1 MPKINI
7 LPKHIA
13 ELIAAGEV
21 VERPASIVKEIMEN
35 AIDAGA
41 DKITLEIKR
50 GGVTYIRITDNGCGI
65 DRENIQKAFISHATS
80 KISTED
86 DLNAISTLGF
96 RGEAL
101 ASIAAVSRVEVMT
114 RGESENVGTRYC
126 IEGGEETVL
135 DDAGCPK
142 GTTLIVRDLFYNTPA
157 RMKFLKKDVS
167 EGNAVAAVVDRIAL
181 SHPEV
186 SVRFVRDS
194 KDVLFTSGD
203 GKLESAIYKVL
214 GKDFASTLIPCSYEL
229 DGVKVT
235 GFISKPFNAR
245 PNRMMQYFFL
255 NDRFIKTRT
264 GMVALEE
271 AYKNSI
277 MVGKFPA
284 CVLKI
289 QIAPGAVDVNVH
301 PAKTEVRFANE
312 KIIFNAVYYCAKSAL
327 QQGDTRVQASLQ
339 QKVNRQFMPQPTEGK
354 QIKIY
359 EHQLETIKK
368 EEAPRQDFW
377 SRTSAQNFNREVENA
392 KNAALV
398 FNDSASLQPEKDEHP
413 NLIPHIEPAR
423 PNTEK
428 SASETNEQKK
438 FIQTFEPSCE
448 NKTDEPLVQQRPT
461 NELSNLV
468 QEEALKPIAEETEIE
483 PYRVIG
489 EAFKTYILV
498 EQGKKLLIIDK
509 HAAHER
515 MLFEKFRANREF
527 IETQMLLAPVT
538 VTLSK
543 EEYSAVLENLELLDK
558 AGYHVEDF
566 GGGMVI
572 VNECPTAV
580 ADANL
585 DEVIMELAGY
595 LVNNRRELI
604 PEKLDWIYH
613 STACRAAIKAG
624 DKTNDY
630 ELNLF
635 VEKLLNNPDIRYCP
649 HGRPVL
655 IEMSRYEIEKNFG
668 RV

>member
-1 MPKINI
+1 MPNINI

-21 VERPASIVKEIMEN
+21 VERPSSIVKEIMEN

-50 GGVTYIRITDNGCGI
+50 GGITYIRITDNGCGI
-65 DRENIQKAFISHATS
+65 DRDNIRKAFISHATS
-80 KISTED
+80 KISTAD
-86 DLNAISTLGF
+86 DLNAICTLGF

-114 RGESENVGTRYC
+114 RGEGEEVGTRYC
-126 IEGGEETVL
+126 IEGGEETLL

-186 SVRFVRDS
+186 SIRFIRDS

-203 GKLESAIYKVL
+203 GKLENAIYKTL
-214 GKDFASTLIPCSYEL
+214 GKDFSSTLIPCDYEL
-229 DGVKVT
+229 EGVRVS

-284 CVLKI
+284 CVLNI
-289 QIAPGAVDVNVH
+289 HIAPGAVDVNVH
-301 PAKTEVRFANE
+301 PSKTEVRFANE
-312 KIIFNAVYYCAKSAL
+312 KLIFNAVYYCAKSAL
-327 QQGDTRVQASLQ
+327 QQGDTRVQANFK
-339 QKVNRQFMPQPTEGK
+339 QKVGRQFMPKPNEGR

-359 EHQLETIKK
+359 EQQLEQVKK
-368 EEAPRQDFW
+368 ESLPKEDFW
-377 SRTSAQNFNREVENA
+377 GKTTSEEFVKLSEPKKTE
-392 KNAALV
+392 KIT
-398 FNDSASLQPEKDEHP
+398 FNDSSEFSLKKDEEP
-413 NLIPHIEPAR
+413 DLIPVFKPVEEAKPPVIETVEEAVPEAKAEQ
-423 PNTEK
+423 P
-428 SASETNEQKK
+428 ASEVEEVKP
-438 FIQTFEPSCE
+438 EP
-448 NKTDEPLVQQRPT
+448 
-461 NELSNLV
+461 
-468 QEEALKPIAEETEIE
+468 E

-515 MLFEKFRANREF
+515 MLFEKLRANNGE

-543 EEYSAVLENLELLDK
+543 EEYSAVLDNLELLDK
-558 AGYHVEDF
+558 AGYRVEDF

-572 VNECPTAV
+572 VSECPTAV
-580 ADANL
+580 ADADL
-585 DEVIMELAGY
+585 AEVVMELAGY

-624 DKTNDY
+624 DKTSEY
-630 ELNLF
+630 ELEKF
-635 VEKLLNNPDIRYCP
+635 VEKLLNDSDIRYCP

-655 IEMSRYEIEKNFG
+655 IEMSKYEIEKNFG

>member
-1 MPKINI
+1 MPNINI

-21 VERPASIVKEIMEN
+21 VERPSSIVKEIMEN

-50 GGVTYIRITDNGCGI
+50 GGITYIRITDNGCGI
-65 DRENIQKAFISHATS
+65 DRDNIRKAFISHATS
-80 KISTED
+80 KISTAD
-86 DLNAISTLGF
+86 DLNAICTLGF

-114 RGESENVGTRYC
+114 RGEGEEVGTRYC
-126 IEGGEETVL
+126 IEGGEETLL

-186 SVRFVRDS
+186 SIRFIRDS

-203 GKLESAIYKVL
+203 GKLENAIYKTL
-214 GKDFASTLIPCSYEL
+214 GKDFASTLIPCDYEL
-229 DGVKVT
+229 EGVRVS

-277 MVGKFPA
+277 IVGKFPA
-284 CVLKI
+284 CVLNI
-289 QIAPGAVDVNVH
+289 HIAPGAVDVNVH
-301 PAKTEVRFANE
+301 PSKTEVRFANE
-312 KIIFNAVYYCAKSAL
+312 KLIFNAVYYCAKSAL
-327 QQGDTRVQASLQ
+327 QQGDTRVQANFK
-339 QKVNRQFMPQPTEGK
+339 QKVGRQFMPKPNEGR

-359 EHQLETIKK
+359 EQQLEQVKK
-368 EEAPRQDFW
+368 ESLPKEDFW
-377 SRTSAQNFNREVENA
+377 GKTTSEEFVKLSEPKKTE
-392 KNAALV
+392 KIT
-398 FNDSASLQPEKDEHP
+398 FNDSSEFSLKKDEEP
-413 NLIPHIEPAR
+413 DLIPVFKPVEEAKPPVIETVEEAVPEAKAEQ
-423 PNTEK
+423 P
-428 SASETNEQKK
+428 ASEVEEVKP
-438 FIQTFEPSCE
+438 EP
-448 NKTDEPLVQQRPT
+448 
-461 NELSNLV
+461 
-468 QEEALKPIAEETEIE
+468 E

-515 MLFEKFRANREF
+515 MLFEKLRANNGE

-543 EEYSAVLENLELLDK
+543 EEYSAVLDNLELLDK
-558 AGYHVEDF
+558 AGYRVEDF

-572 VNECPTAV
+572 VSECPTAV
-580 ADANL
+580 ADADL
-585 DEVIMELAGY
+585 AEVVMELAGY

-624 DKTNDY
+624 DKTSEY
-630 ELNLF
+630 ELEKF
-635 VEKLLNNPDIRYCP
+635 VEKLLDDPDIRYCP

-655 IEMSRYEIEKNFG
+655 IEMSKYEIEKNFG

>member
-1 MPKINI
+1 MPQINI

-50 GGVTYIRITDNGCGI
+50 GGITYIRITDNGCGI
-65 DRENIQKAFISHATS
+65 DRENIRKAFISHATS
-80 KISTED
+80 KISTAD
-86 DLNAISTLGF
+86 DLNAICTLGF

-114 RGESENVGTRYC
+114 RTEQEPVGTRYC
-126 IEGGEETVL
+126 IEGGEETVI

-142 GTTLIVRDLFYNTPA
+142 GTTLVVRDLFYNTPA

-167 EGNAVAAVVDRIAL
+167 EGNAVASVVDRIAL

-186 SVRFVRDS
+186 SVRFIRDS

-203 GKLESAIYKVL
+203 GKLDSAIYKVL
-214 GKDFASTLIPCSYEL
+214 GRDFASTLIPCDYEL
-229 DGVKVT
+229 EGVRVS
-235 GFISKPFNAR
+235 GYISKPFNAR

-271 AYKNSI
+271 AYKNSV

-312 KIIFNAVYYCAKSAL
+312 KMIFNAVYYCAKSAL
-327 QQGDTRVQASLQ
+327 QQGDTRVQASFSR
-339 QKVNRQFMPQPTEGK
+339 KVARQFMPPPTEGK

-359 EHQLETIKK
+359 EQQLEQIKK
-368 EEAPRQDFW
+368 EAQPNQDFW
-377 SRTSAQNFNREVENA
+377 TNTTSAEFKKEAE
-392 KNAALV
+392 KPKPIV
-398 FNDSASLQPEKDEHP
+398 FNDNSKFEIEKNDEP
-413 NLIPHIEPAR
+413 DLIPCFKPTVQEPV
-423 PNTEK
+423 P
-428 SASETNEQKK
+428 SSETK
-438 FIQTFEPSCE
+438 TEPVV
-448 NKTDEPLVQQRPT
+448 TAPIVEPEPVRP
-461 NELSNLV
+461 EV
-468 QEEALKPIAEETEIE
+468 E

-489 EAFKTYILV
+489 EAFRTYILV

-515 MLFEKFRANREF
+515 MLFEKFKANRDG
-527 IETQMLLAPVT
+527 IETQMLLSPVT

-543 EEYSAVLENLELLDK
+543 EEYSAVLDNLDLLEK
-558 AGYHVEDF
+558 AGYYVEDF

-580 ADANL
+580 ADA
-585 DEVIMELAGY
+585 DIAEVIMELAGY
-595 LVNNRRELI
+595 LVTSQKELI

-624 DKTNDY
+624 DRTSDY
-630 ELNLF
+630 ELDKF

>member
-1 MPKINI
+1 MPQINI

-50 GGVTYIRITDNGCGI
+50 GGITYIRITDNGCGI
-65 DRENIQKAFISHATS
+65 DRENIRKAFISHATS
-80 KISTED
+80 KISTAD
-86 DLNAISTLGF
+86 DLNAICTLGF

-114 RGESENVGTRYC
+114 RTEQESVGTRYC
-126 IEGGEETVL
+126 IEGGEETVI

-142 GTTLIVRDLFYNTPA
+142 GTTLVVRDLFYNTPA

-167 EGNAVAAVVDRIAL
+167 EGNAVASVVDRIAL

-186 SVRFVRDS
+186 SVRFIRDS

-203 GKLESAIYKVL
+203 GKLDSAIYKVL
-214 GKDFASTLIPCSYEL
+214 GRDFASTLIPCDYEL
-229 DGVKVT
+229 EGVRVS
-235 GFISKPFNAR
+235 GYISKPFNAR

-271 AYKNSI
+271 AYKNSV

-312 KIIFNAVYYCAKSAL
+312 KMIFNAVYYCAKSAL
-327 QQGDTRVQASLQ
+327 QQGDTRVQASFSR
-339 QKVNRQFMPQPTEGK
+339 KVARQFMPPPTEGK

-359 EHQLETIKK
+359 EQQLEQIKK
-368 EEAPRQDFW
+368 EAQPNKDFW
-377 SRTSAQNFNREVENA
+377 TNTTSAEFKKEAE
-392 KNAALV
+392 KPKPIV
-398 FNDSASLQPEKDEHP
+398 FNDNSKFEIEKNDEP
-413 NLIPHIEPAR
+413 DLIPCFKPTAQEPV
-423 PNTEK
+423 P
-428 SASETNEQKK
+428 SSETK
-438 FIQTFEPSCE
+438 TEPVV
-448 NKTDEPLVQQRPT
+448 TAPIVEPEPVRP
-461 NELSNLV
+461 EV
-468 QEEALKPIAEETEIE
+468 E

-489 EAFKTYILV
+489 EAFRTYILV

-515 MLFEKFRANREF
+515 MLFEKFKANRDG
-527 IETQMLLAPVT
+527 IETQMLLSPVT

-543 EEYSAVLENLELLDK
+543 EEYSAVLDNLDLLEK

-580 ADANL
+580 ADADL
-585 DEVIMELAGY
+585 AEVIMELAGY
-595 LVNNRRELI
+595 LVTSQKELI

-624 DKTNDY
+624 DRTSDY
-630 ELNLF
+630 ELDKF

>member
-1 MPKINI
+1 MPQINI

-50 GGVTYIRITDNGCGI
+50 GGITYIRITDNGCGI
-65 DRENIQKAFISHATS
+65 DRDNIRKAFISHATS
-80 KISTED
+80 KISTAD
-86 DLNAISTLGF
+86 DLNAICTLGF

-114 RGESENVGTRYC
+114 RGENEDVGTRYC

-135 DDAGCPK
+135 DEAGCPK

-186 SVRFVRDS
+186 SVRFIRDS

-203 GKLESAIYKVL
+203 GKLDSAIYKVL
-214 GKDFASTLIPCSYEL
+214 GKDFASTLIPCDYEL
-229 DGVKVT
+229 EGVRVS
-235 GFISKPFNAR
+235 GYISKPFNAR

-312 KIIFNAVYYCAKSAL
+312 KMIFNAVYYCAKSAL
-327 QQGDTRVQASLQ
+327 QQGDTRVQATFQ
-339 QKVNRQFMPQPTEGK
+339 QKVNRQFMPRPAEGK

-359 EHQLETIKK
+359 EQQLEQIKK
-368 EEAPRQDFW
+368 EAQPNQDFW
-377 SRTSAQNFNREVENA
+377 TNTTSTEFKKTVESP
-392 KNAALV
+392 KTETIV
-398 FNDSASLQPEKDEHP
+398 FNDNSSKFEIEKNEMPDLVPCFKPTLQEPAPVAQTKPEPVEIKPSSETEPVQPIVEEGQPE
-413 NLIPHIEPAR
+413 
-423 PNTEK
+423 
-428 SASETNEQKK
+428 
-438 FIQTFEPSCE
+438 
-448 NKTDEPLVQQRPT
+448 V
-461 NELSNLV
+461 
-468 QEEALKPIAEETEIE
+468 E

-515 MLFEKFRANREF
+515 MLFEKFKANRDG

-543 EEYSAVLENLELLDK
+543 EEYSAVLDNLDLLEK
-558 AGYHVEDF
+558 AGYYVEDF

-580 ADANL
+580 ADADL
-585 DEVIMELAGY
+585 AEVIMELAGY
-595 LVNNRRELI
+595 LVTSQKELI

-624 DKTNDY
+624 DRTSDY
-630 ELNLF
+630 ELNKF
-635 VEKLLNNPDIRYCP
+635 VESLLNNPDIRYCP

>member
-1 MPKINI
+1 MPQINI

-50 GGVTYIRITDNGCGI
+50 GGITYIRITDNGCGI
-65 DRENIQKAFISHATS
+65 DRDNIRKAFISHATS
-80 KISTED
+80 KISTAD
-86 DLNAISTLGF
+86 DLNAICTLGF

-114 RGESENVGTRYC
+114 RGENEDVGTRYC

-135 DDAGCPK
+135 DEAGCPK

-186 SVRFVRDS
+186 SVRFIRDS
-194 KDVLFTSGD
+194 KDALFTSGD
-203 GKLESAIYKVL
+203 GKLDSAIYKVL
-214 GKDFASTLIPCSYEL
+214 GKDFASTLIPCDYEL
-229 DGVKVT
+229 EGVRVS
-235 GFISKPFNAR
+235 GYISKPFNAR

-312 KIIFNAVYYCAKSAL
+312 KMIFNAVYYCVKSAL
-327 QQGDTRVQASLQ
+327 QQGDTRVQATFQ
-339 QKVNRQFMPQPTEGK
+339 QKVNRQFMPRPAEGK

-359 EHQLETIKK
+359 EQQLEQIKK
-368 EEAPRQDFW
+368 EAQPNQDFW
-377 SRTSAQNFNREVENA
+377 TNTTSTEFKKTVESP
-392 KNAALV
+392 KNETIV
-398 FNDSASLQPEKDEHP
+398 FNDNSSKFEIEKNEMPDLVPCFKPTVQEPAPVAQTKPEPVEIKPSIETEPVQPIVEEVQPE
-413 NLIPHIEPAR
+413 
-423 PNTEK
+423 
-428 SASETNEQKK
+428 
-438 FIQTFEPSCE
+438 
-448 NKTDEPLVQQRPT
+448 V
-461 NELSNLV
+461 
-468 QEEALKPIAEETEIE
+468 E

-515 MLFEKFRANREF
+515 MLFEKFKANRDG

-543 EEYSAVLENLELLDK
+543 EEYSAVLDNLDLLEK
-558 AGYHVEDF
+558 AGYYVEDF

-580 ADANL
+580 ADADL
-585 DEVIMELAGY
+585 AEVIMELAGY
-595 LVNNRRELI
+595 LVTSQKELI

-624 DKTNDY
+624 DQTSDY
-630 ELNLF
+630 ELNKF
-635 VEKLLNNPDIRYCP
+635 VESLLNNPDIRYCP

-655 IEMSRYEIEKNFG
+655 VEMSRYEIEKNFG

>member
-1 MPKINI
+1 MPNINV

-21 VERPASIVKEIMEN
+21 VERPSSIVKEIMEN

-50 GGVTYIRITDNGCGI
+50 GGITYIRITDNGCGI
-65 DRENIQKAFISHATS
+65 DRDNIRKAFISHATS
-80 KISTED
+80 KISTAD
-86 DLNAISTLGF
+86 DLNAICTLGF

-114 RGESENVGTRYC
+114 RGEGEEVGTRYC
-126 IEGGEETVL
+126 IEGGEETLL

-186 SVRFVRDS
+186 SVRFIRDS

-203 GKLESAIYKVL
+203 GKLENAIYKTL
-214 GKDFASTLIPCSYEL
+214 GKDFASTLIPCDYEL
-229 DGVKVT
+229 EGVRVS

-284 CVLKI
+284 CVLNI
-289 QIAPGAVDVNVH
+289 HIAPGAVDVNVH
-301 PAKTEVRFANE
+301 PSKTEVRFANE
-312 KIIFNAVYYCAKSAL
+312 KLIFNAVYYCAKSAL
-327 QQGDTRVQASLQ
+327 QQGDTRVQANFK
-339 QKVNRQFMPQPTEGK
+339 QKVGRQFMPKPNEGR

-359 EHQLETIKK
+359 EQQLEQVKK
-368 EEAPRQDFW
+368 ESLPKEDFW
-377 SRTSAQNFNREVENA
+377 GKTTSEEFVKLSEPKKTE
-392 KNAALV
+392 KIT
-398 FNDSASLQPEKDEHP
+398 FNDSSEFSLKKDEEP
-413 NLIPHIEPAR
+413 DLIPVFKPVEEAKPPVIETVEEAVPEAKAEQ
-423 PNTEK
+423 P
-428 SASETNEQKK
+428 ASEVEEVKT
-438 FIQTFEPSCE
+438 EP
-448 NKTDEPLVQQRPT
+448 
-461 NELSNLV
+461 
-468 QEEALKPIAEETEIE
+468 E

-515 MLFEKFRANREF
+515 MLFEKLRANNGE

-543 EEYSAVLENLELLDK
+543 EEYSAVLDNLELLDK
-558 AGYHVEDF
+558 AGYRVEDF

-572 VNECPTAV
+572 VSECPTAV
-580 ADANL
+580 ADADL
-585 DEVIMELAGY
+585 AEVVMELAGY

-624 DKTNDY
+624 DKTSEY
-630 ELNLF
+630 ELEKF
-635 VEKLLNNPDIRYCP
+635 VEKLLNDPDIRYCP

-655 IEMSRYEIEKNFG
+655 IEMSKYEIEKNFG

>member
-1 MPKINI
+1 MPQINI

-50 GGVTYIRITDNGCGI
+50 GGITYIRITDNGCGI
-65 DRENIQKAFISHATS
+65 DRDNIRKAFISHATS
-80 KISTED
+80 KISTAD
-86 DLNAISTLGF
+86 DLNAICTLGF

-114 RGESENVGTRYC
+114 RSENEEVGTRYC

-186 SVRFVRDS
+186 SVRFIRDS

-203 GKLESAIYKVL
+203 GKLDGAIYKVL
-214 GKDFASTLIPCSYEL
+214 GKDFASTLIPCDYEL
-229 DGVKVT
+229 EGVRVS
-235 GFISKPFNAR
+235 GYISKPFNAR

-312 KIIFNAVYYCAKSAL
+312 KMIFNAVYYCAKSAL
-327 QQGDTRVQASLQ
+327 QQGDTRVQATFQ
-339 QKVNRQFMPQPTEGK
+339 QKVNRQFMPKPAEGK

-359 EHQLETIKK
+359 EQQLEQIKK
-368 EEAPRQDFW
+368 ESQPKQDFW
-377 SRTSAQNFNREVENA
+377 TNTTSAEFKKTAETPKPEPIVFHDNSKFTIEKNDEPDLIPCFKPTAQESVPFEETKSDPVVTAPTVEPEPIWPI
-392 KNAALV
+392 
-398 FNDSASLQPEKDEHP
+398 SEETQPE
-413 NLIPHIEPAR
+413 
-423 PNTEK
+423 
-428 SASETNEQKK
+428 
-438 FIQTFEPSCE
+438 
-448 NKTDEPLVQQRPT
+448 V
-461 NELSNLV
+461 
-468 QEEALKPIAEETEIE
+468 E

-515 MLFEKFRANREF
+515 MLFEKFKANRDG

-543 EEYSAVLENLELLDK
+543 EEYSAVLDNLDLLEK

-572 VNECPTAV
+572 VSECPTAV
-580 ADANL
+580 ADADL
-585 DEVIMELAGY
+585 AEVIMELAGY
-595 LVNNRRELI
+595 LVTSQKELI

-624 DKTNDY
+624 DRTTDY
-630 ELNLF
+630 ELNKF

>member
-1 MPKINI
+1 MPQINI

-50 GGVTYIRITDNGCGI
+50 GGITYIRITDNGCGI
-65 DRENIQKAFISHATS
+65 DRDNIRKAFISHATS
-80 KISTED
+80 KISTAD
-86 DLNAISTLGF
+86 DLNAICTLGF

-114 RGESENVGTRYC
+114 RTENEAVGTRYC
-126 IEGGEETVL
+126 IEGGEETVI

-142 GTTLIVRDLFYNTPA
+142 GTTLVVRDLFYNTPA

-167 EGNAVAAVVDRIAL
+167 EGNAVASVVDRIAL

-186 SVRFVRDS
+186 SVRFIRDS

-203 GKLESAIYKVL
+203 GKLDSAIYKVL
-214 GKDFASTLIPCSYEL
+214 GKDFASTLIPCDYEL
-229 DGVKVT
+229 EGVRVS

-312 KIIFNAVYYCAKSAL
+312 KMIFNAVYYCAKSAL
-327 QQGDTRVQASLQ
+327 QQGDTRVQATIQ
-339 QKVNRQFMPQPTEGK
+339 QKITKQFMPRPAEGK
-354 QIKIY
+354 QIRIY
-359 EHQLETIKK
+359 EQQLEEIKK
-368 EEAPRQDFW
+368 EAQPKQNFW
-377 SRTSAQNFNREVENA
+377 TSTTSAEFKKETE
-392 KNAALV
+392 KPKSEPIIL
-398 FNDSASLQPEKDEHP
+398 NDSSKFTIEKNDEP
-413 NLIPHIEPAR
+413 NLIPTFKPTAQTVPVSDKIPEPTRQIEPK
-423 PNTEK
+423 PE
-428 SASETNEQKK
+428 
-438 FIQTFEPSCE
+438 
-448 NKTDEPLVQQRPT
+448 
-461 NELSNLV
+461 
-468 QEEALKPIAEETEIE
+468 PIAEEIQPEVE

-515 MLFEKFRANREF
+515 MLFEKFKANRDG
-527 IETQMLLAPVT
+527 IETQLLLAPVT

-543 EEYSAVLENLELLDK
+543 EEYSSVLENLELLDK
-558 AGYHVEDF
+558 AGYHIEDF
-566 GGGMVI
+566 GSGMVI
-572 VNECPTAV
+572 VSECPTAV
-580 ADANL
+580 ADADL
-585 DEVIMELAGY
+585 ADVVSELAGY
-595 LVNNRRELI
+595 LVNSRKELI

-624 DKTNDY
+624 DRTTEY
-630 ELNLF
+630 ELNKF
-635 VEKLLNNPDIRYCP
+635 VEKLLNNPEIRYCP

>member
-1 MPKINI
+1 MPQINI

-50 GGVTYIRITDNGCGI
+50 GGITYIRITDNGCGI
-65 DRENIQKAFISHATS
+65 DRDNIRKAFISHATS
-80 KISTED
+80 KISTAD
-86 DLNAISTLGF
+86 DLNAICTLGF

-114 RGESENVGTRYC
+114 RGENEDVGTRYC

-135 DDAGCPK
+135 DEAGCPK

-186 SVRFVRDS
+186 SVRFIRDS

-203 GKLESAIYKVL
+203 GKLDSAIYKVL
-214 GKDFASTLIPCSYEL
+214 GKDFASTLIPCDYEL
-229 DGVKVT
+229 EGVRVS
-235 GFISKPFNAR
+235 GYISKPFNAR

-284 CVLKI
+284 CALKI

-312 KIIFNAVYYCAKSAL
+312 KMIFNAVYYCAKSAL
-327 QQGDTRVQASLQ
+327 QQGDTRVQATFQ
-339 QKVNRQFMPQPTEGK
+339 QKVNRQFMPKPAEGK

-359 EHQLETIKK
+359 EQQLEQIKK
-368 EEAPRQDFW
+368 EAQPKQDFW
-377 SRTSAQNFNREVENA
+377 MNTTSTEFKKTVESP
-392 KNAALV
+392 KNETIV
-398 FNDSASLQPEKDEHP
+398 FNDNSSKFEIEKNE
-413 NLIPHIEPAR
+413 IPDFISCFKPTVQEPA
-423 PNTEK
+423 PV
-428 SASETNEQKK
+428 A
-438 FIQTFEPSCE
+438 QTKPEPVE
-448 NKTDEPLVQQRPT
+448 I
-461 NELSNLV
+461 
-468 QEEALKPIAEETEIE
+468 KPSIETEPVQPIVEKVQHEVE

-515 MLFEKFRANREF
+515 MLFEKFKANRDG

-543 EEYSAVLENLELLDK
+543 EEYSAVLDNLDLLEK
-558 AGYHVEDF
+558 AGYYVEDF

-580 ADANL
+580 ADADL
-585 DEVIMELAGY
+585 AEVIMELAGY
-595 LVNNRRELI
+595 LVTSQKELI

-624 DKTNDY
+624 DRTSDY
-630 ELNLF
+630 ELNKF
-635 VEKLLNNPDIRYCP
+635 VESLLSNPDIRYCP

>member
-1 MPKINI
+1 MPQINI

-50 GGVTYIRITDNGCGI
+50 GGITYIRITDNGCGI
-65 DRENIQKAFISHATS
+65 DRDNIRKAFISHATS
-80 KISTED
+80 KISTAD
-86 DLNAISTLGF
+86 DLNAICTLGF

-114 RGESENVGTRYC
+114 RGENEDVGTRYC

-186 SVRFVRDS
+186 SVRFIRDS

-203 GKLESAIYKVL
+203 GRLDGAIYKVL
-214 GKDFASTLIPCSYEL
+214 GKDFASTLIPCDYEL
-229 DGVKVT
+229 EGVRVS
-235 GFISKPFNAR
+235 GYISKPFNAR

-271 AYKNSI
+271 AYKNSV

-312 KIIFNAVYYCAKSAL
+312 KMIFNAVYYCAKSAL
-327 QQGDTRVQASLQ
+327 QQGDTRVQATFQ
-339 QKVNRQFMPQPTEGK
+339 QKVSRQFMPRPAEGK

-359 EHQLETIKK
+359 GQQLEQIKK
-368 EEAPRQDFW
+368 EAQPEQDFW
-377 SRTSAQNFNREVENA
+377 TNTTSDEFRKTVETP
-392 KNAALV
+392 KSEPIV
-398 FNDSASLQPEKDEHP
+398 FNDNNSKFEIENNETPDLIPCFKPTARETVPIEQTKPEPVGIKPSIEPEPVQPIVEEVQPE
-413 NLIPHIEPAR
+413 
-423 PNTEK
+423 
-428 SASETNEQKK
+428 
-438 FIQTFEPSCE
+438 
-448 NKTDEPLVQQRPT
+448 V
-461 NELSNLV
+461 
-468 QEEALKPIAEETEIE
+468 E

-515 MLFEKFRANREF
+515 MLFEKFKANRDG

-543 EEYSAVLENLELLDK
+543 EEYSAVLDNLDLLEK

-580 ADANL
+580 ADADL
-585 DEVIMELAGY
+585 AEVIMELAGH
-595 LVNNRRELI
+595 LVTGQKELV

-624 DKTNDY
+624 DKTTDY
-630 ELNLF
+630 ELNRF
-635 VEKLLNNPDIRYCP
+635 VESLLNNPDIRYCP

-655 IEMSRYEIEKNFG
+655 VEMSRYEIEKNFG

>member
-1 MPKINI
+1 MPNINI

-21 VERPASIVKEIMEN
+21 VERPSSIVKEIMEN

-50 GGVTYIRITDNGCGI
+50 GGITYIRITDNGCGI
-65 DRENIQKAFISHATS
+65 DRDNIRKAFISHATS
-80 KISTED
+80 KISTAD
-86 DLNAISTLGF
+86 DLNAICTLGF

-114 RGESENVGTRYC
+114 RGEGEEVGTRYC
-126 IEGGEETVL
+126 IEGGEETLL

-186 SVRFVRDS
+186 SIRFIRDS

-203 GKLESAIYKVL
+203 GKLENAIYKTL
-214 GKDFASTLIPCSYEL
+214 GKDFSSTLIPCDYEL
-229 DGVKVT
+229 EGVRVS

-284 CVLKI
+284 CVLNI
-289 QIAPGAVDVNVH
+289 HIAPGAVDVNVH
-301 PAKTEVRFANE
+301 PSKTEVRFANE
-312 KIIFNAVYYCAKSAL
+312 KLIFNAVYYCAKSAL
-327 QQGDTRVQASLQ
+327 QQGDTRVQANFK
-339 QKVNRQFMPQPTEGK
+339 QKIGRQFMPKPNEGR

-359 EHQLETIKK
+359 EQQLEQVKK
-368 EEAPRQDFW
+368 ESLPKEDFW
-377 SRTSAQNFNREVENA
+377 GKTTSEEFVKLSEPKKTE
-392 KNAALV
+392 KIT
-398 FNDSASLQPEKDEHP
+398 FNDSSEISLKKDEEP
-413 NLIPHIEPAR
+413 DLIPVFKPVEEAKPPVIETVEEAVSEAKAEQP
-423 PNTEK
+423 
-428 SASETNEQKK
+428 ASEVEEVKP
-438 FIQTFEPSCE
+438 EP
-448 NKTDEPLVQQRPT
+448 
-461 NELSNLV
+461 
-468 QEEALKPIAEETEIE
+468 E

-515 MLFEKFRANREF
+515 MLFEKLRANNGE

-543 EEYSAVLENLELLDK
+543 EEYSAVLDNLELLDK
-558 AGYHVEDF
+558 AGYRVEDF

-572 VNECPTAV
+572 VSECPTAV
-580 ADANL
+580 ADADL
-585 DEVIMELAGY
+585 AEVVMELAGY

-624 DKTNDY
+624 DKTSEY
-630 ELNLF
+630 ELEKF
-635 VEKLLNNPDIRYCP
+635 VEKLLNDPDIRYCP

-655 IEMSRYEIEKNFG
+655 IEMSKYEIEKNFG

>member
-1 MPKINI
+1 MPNINI

-21 VERPASIVKEIMEN
+21 VERPSSIVKEIMEN

-50 GGVTYIRITDNGCGI
+50 GGITYIRITDNGCGI
-65 DRENIQKAFISHATS
+65 DRDNIRKAFISHATS
-80 KISTED
+80 KISTAD
-86 DLNAISTLGF
+86 DLNAICTLGF

-114 RGESENVGTRYC
+114 RGEGEEVGTRYC
-126 IEGGEETVL
+126 IEGGEETLL

-186 SVRFVRDS
+186 SVRFIRDS

-203 GKLESAIYKVL
+203 GKLENAIYKTL
-214 GKDFASTLIPCSYEL
+214 GKDFASTLIPCDYEL
-229 DGVKVT
+229 EGVRVS

-284 CVLKI
+284 CVLNI
-289 QIAPGAVDVNVH
+289 HIAPGAVDVNVH
-301 PAKTEVRFANE
+301 PSKTEVRFANE
-312 KIIFNAVYYCAKSAL
+312 KLIFNAVYYCAKSAL
-327 QQGDTRVQASLQ
+327 QQGDTRVQANFK
-339 QKVNRQFMPQPTEGK
+339 QKVGRQFMPKPNEGR

-359 EHQLETIKK
+359 EQQLEQVKK
-368 EEAPRQDFW
+368 ESLPKEDFW
-377 SRTSAQNFNREVENA
+377 GKTTSEEFVKLSEPKKTE
-392 KNAALV
+392 KIT
-398 FNDSASLQPEKDEHP
+398 FNDSSEFSLKKDEEP
-413 NLIPHIEPAR
+413 DLIPVFKPVEEAKPPVIETVEEAVPEAKAEQ
-423 PNTEK
+423 P
-428 SASETNEQKK
+428 ASEVEEVKP
-438 FIQTFEPSCE
+438 EP
-448 NKTDEPLVQQRPT
+448 
-461 NELSNLV
+461 
-468 QEEALKPIAEETEIE
+468 E

-515 MLFEKFRANREF
+515 MLFEKLRANNGE

-543 EEYSAVLENLELLDK
+543 EEYSAVLDNLELLDK
-558 AGYHVEDF
+558 AGYRVEDF

-572 VNECPTAV
+572 VSECPMAV
-580 ADANL
+580 ADADL
-585 DEVIMELAGY
+585 AEVVMELAGY

-624 DKTNDY
+624 DKTSEY
-630 ELNLF
+630 ELEKF
-635 VEKLLNNPDIRYCP
+635 VEKLLNDPDIRYCP

-655 IEMSRYEIEKNFG
+655 IEMSKYEIEKNFG

>member
-1 MPKINI
+1 MPQINI

-50 GGVTYIRITDNGCGI
+50 GGITYIRITDNGCGI
-65 DRENIQKAFISHATS
+65 DRENIRKAFISHATS
-80 KISTED
+80 KISTAD
-86 DLNAISTLGF
+86 DLNAICTLGF

-114 RGESENVGTRYC
+114 RTEQEPVGTRYC
-126 IEGGEETVL
+126 IEGGEETVI

-142 GTTLIVRDLFYNTPA
+142 GTTLVVRDLFYNTPA

-167 EGNAVAAVVDRIAL
+167 EGNAVASVVDRIAL

-186 SVRFVRDS
+186 SVRFIRDS

-203 GKLESAIYKVL
+203 GKLDSAIYKVL
-214 GKDFASTLIPCSYEL
+214 GRDFASTLIPCDYEL
-229 DGVKVT
+229 EGVRVS
-235 GFISKPFNAR
+235 GYISKPFNAR

-271 AYKNSI
+271 AYKNSV

-312 KIIFNAVYYCAKSAL
+312 KMIFNAVYYCAKSAL
-327 QQGDTRVQASLQ
+327 QQGDTRVQASFSR
-339 QKVNRQFMPQPTEGK
+339 KVARQFMPPPTEGK

-359 EHQLETIKK
+359 EQQLEQIKK
-368 EEAPRQDFW
+368 EAQPNQDFW
-377 SRTSAQNFNREVENA
+377 TNTTSAEFKKEAE
-392 KNAALV
+392 KPKPIV
-398 FNDSASLQPEKDEHP
+398 FNDNSKFEIEKNDEPDLIPCFKPTVQEPDPVAQTKPEPAEIKPSIETEPVQPE
-413 NLIPHIEPAR
+413 
-423 PNTEK
+423 
-428 SASETNEQKK
+428 
-438 FIQTFEPSCE
+438 
-448 NKTDEPLVQQRPT
+448 V
-461 NELSNLV
+461 
-468 QEEALKPIAEETEIE
+468 E

-489 EAFKTYILV
+489 EAFRTYILV

-515 MLFEKFRANREF
+515 MLFEKFKANRDG
-527 IETQMLLAPVT
+527 IETQMLLSPVT

-543 EEYSAVLENLELLDK
+543 EEYSAVLDNLDLLEK
-558 AGYHVEDF
+558 AGYYVEDF

-580 ADANL
+580 ADA
-585 DEVIMELAGY
+585 DIAEVIMELAGY
-595 LVNNRRELI
+595 LVTSQKELI

-624 DKTNDY
+624 DRTSDY
-630 ELNLF
+630 ELDKF

>member
-1 MPKINI
+1 MPQINI

-50 GGVTYIRITDNGCGI
+50 GGITYIRITDNGCGI
-65 DRENIQKAFISHATS
+65 DRENIRKAFISHATS
-80 KISTED
+80 KISTAD
-86 DLNAISTLGF
+86 DLNAICTLGF

-114 RGESENVGTRYC
+114 RTEQEPVGTRYC
-126 IEGGEETVL
+126 IEGGEETVI

-142 GTTLIVRDLFYNTPA
+142 GTTLVVRDLFYNTPA

-167 EGNAVAAVVDRIAL
+167 EGNAVASVVDRIAL

-186 SVRFVRDS
+186 SVRFIRDS

-203 GKLESAIYKVL
+203 GKLDSAIYKVL
-214 GKDFASTLIPCSYEL
+214 GRDFASTLIPCDYEL
-229 DGVKVT
+229 EGVRVS
-235 GFISKPFNAR
+235 GYISKPFNAR

-271 AYKNSI
+271 AYKNSV

-312 KIIFNAVYYCAKSAL
+312 KMIFNAVYYCAKSAL
-327 QQGDTRVQASLQ
+327 QQGDTRVQASFSR
-339 QKVNRQFMPQPTEGK
+339 KVARQFMPPPTEGK

-359 EHQLETIKK
+359 EQQLEQIKK
-368 EEAPRQDFW
+368 EAQPNQDFW
-377 SRTSAQNFNREVENA
+377 TNTTSAEFKKEAE
-392 KNAALV
+392 KPKPIV
-398 FNDSASLQPEKDEHP
+398 FNDNSKFEIEKNDEPDLVPCFKPTVQEPDPVAQTKPEPAEIKPSIETEPVQPE
-413 NLIPHIEPAR
+413 
-423 PNTEK
+423 
-428 SASETNEQKK
+428 
-438 FIQTFEPSCE
+438 
-448 NKTDEPLVQQRPT
+448 V
-461 NELSNLV
+461 
-468 QEEALKPIAEETEIE
+468 E

-489 EAFKTYILV
+489 EAFRTYILV

-515 MLFEKFRANREF
+515 MLFEKFKANRDG

-543 EEYSAVLENLELLDK
+543 EEYSAVLDNLDLLEK
-558 AGYHVEDF
+558 AGYYVEDF

-580 ADANL
+580 ADA
-585 DEVIMELAGY
+585 DIAEVIMELAGY
-595 LVNNRRELI
+595 LVTSQKELI

-624 DKTNDY
+624 DRTSDY
-630 ELNLF
+630 ELDKF

>member
-1 MPKINI
+1 MPNINV

-21 VERPASIVKEIMEN
+21 VERPSSIVKEIMEN

-50 GGVTYIRITDNGCGI
+50 GGITYIRITDNGCGI
-65 DRENIQKAFISHATS
+65 DRDNIRKAFISHATS
-80 KISTED
+80 KISTAD
-86 DLNAISTLGF
+86 DLNAICTLGF

-114 RGESENVGTRYC
+114 RGEGEEVGTRYC
-126 IEGGEETVL
+126 IEGGEETL
-135 DDAGCPK
+135 IDDAGCPK

-186 SVRFVRDS
+186 SVRFIRDS

-203 GKLESAIYKVL
+203 GKLENAIYKTL
-214 GKDFASTLIPCSYEL
+214 GKDFAATLIPCDYEL
-229 DGVKVT
+229 EGVRVS

-289 QIAPGAVDVNVH
+289 HIAPGAVDVNVH
-301 PAKTEVRFANE
+301 PSKTEVRFANE
-312 KIIFNAVYYCAKSAL
+312 KLIFNAVYYCAKSAL
-327 QQGDTRVQASLQ
+327 QQGDTRVQANFK
-339 QKVNRQFMPQPTEGK
+339 QKVSRQFMPKPNEGR

-359 EHQLETIKK
+359 EQQLEQVKK
-368 EEAPRQDFW
+368 ESRPKEDFW
-377 SRTSAQNFNREVENA
+377 SKTTSEEFVKLTEPKKAE
-392 KNAALV
+392 KIT
-398 FNDSASLQPEKDEHP
+398 FNDSSEFSLKKDEEP
-413 NLIPHIEPAR
+413 DLIPAFKPVEEIKPSVIETVEETVPEVKEEQAV
-423 PNTEK
+423 TE
-428 SASETNEQKK
+428 
-438 FIQTFEPSCE
+438 
-448 NKTDEPLVQQRPT
+448 V
-461 NELSNLV
+461 
-468 QEEALKPIAEETEIE
+468 EEAKPEPE

-515 MLFEKFRANREF
+515 MLFEKLRANGGE

-543 EEYSAVLENLELLDK
+543 EEYSAVLDNLDLLDK
-558 AGYHVEDF
+558 AGYRVEDF

-572 VNECPTAV
+572 VSECPTAV
-580 ADANL
+580 ADADL
-585 DEVIMELAGY
+585 AEVVMELAGY
-595 LVNNRRELI
+595 LVNNRRELV

-624 DKTNDY
+624 DKTSEY
-630 ELNLF
+630 ELEKF
-635 VEKLLNNPDIRYCP
+635 VEKLLNDPDIRYCP

-655 IEMSRYEIEKNFG
+655 IEMSKYEIEKNFG